1 MIRRTPLIAASVVAV
16 MTLALAL
23 GIAIQATGT
32 ASADVTDDPVVTDL
46 TSPVM
51 VQPAP
56 TVQVDTVY
64 LAAPEDQA
72 MDATMDATTYADD
85 DDDRDEADE
94 HDEDDDDRDEADE
107 HDEDGAGD
115 DHDSDHDSDDDHE
128 DDSDDD

>member
-1 MIRRTPLIAASVVAV
+1 MIRRTPLIAAGVVAV
-16 MTLALAL
+16 ITLALAL
-23 GIAIQATGT
+23 GIAMQATGT
-32 ASADVTDDPVVTDL
+32 ASADVTDDPVATDQI
-46 TSPVM
+46 SPVM

-72 MDATMDATTYADD
+72 MDTTTYADD
-85 DDDRDEADE
+85 
-94 HDEDDDDRDEADE
+94 DDDDRDEADE